1 MLNVAQSTVTVSIKM
16 DEQLKRDFS
25 TVCRNLGLNVS
36 TVVNILARKMTQENR
51 LPFDISIDPFYS
63 RTNIEAL
70 QESIKQMQQGKTITK
85 TIEELEELAHE

>member
-1 MLNVAQSTVTVSIKM
+1 MAQSTVTVSIKM

>member
-1 MLNVAQSTVTVSIKM
+1 MAQSTVTVSIKM

-85 TIEELEELAHE
+85 TIEELEELEELTHE